1 MGHLFFAPDNSLGGV
16 PDETNNQTITD
27 PNGNVEAQH
36 VSLHLQYKN
45 YCLQQN
51 ASYTTMPVL
60 CRAPTCRGVSD
71 VLRFKAEFDMVG
83 HKPALI
89 NFRTVPGCEPESN
102 RRPRTCKAQTGK
114 PLQALNPYT
123 PKPENLNLK
132 ALTTKPFHP

>member
-1 MGHLFFAPDNSLGGV
+1 MRVEILACNNYMQLRLGLGHLFFAPDNSLGGV

-60 CRAPTCRGVSD
+60 RGAPTCRGVSD

-83 HKPALI
+83 HTSQPLSTSVRFRGVSLKATVRLEPAKP
-89 NFRTVPGCEPESN
+89 
-102 RRPRTCKAQTGK
+102 QTL
-114 PLQALNPYT
+114 P
-123 PKPENLNLK
+123 PKPVNPC
-132 ALTTKPFHP
+132 KP